1 MSETTASETRILS
14 CVQIWSTRPQ
24 ERYCI
29 WQHLTNYKYYQNKG
43 ALKKIKTWFLFWRIF
58 GNWVHKNLP
67 RLSPDRVKYRHIY
80 DHRGGQIRPNIQCPN
95 PDLSRNIN
103 WSKFVWRWRH
113 HDFEPENS
121 RWSKYYWPLATRLP
135 LNLRMM
141 IMTFAIF

>member
-1 MSETTASETRILS
+1 MFKSGRQDHKRDTA
-14 CVQIWSTRPQ
+14 
-24 ERYCI
+24 YDNI
-29 WQHLTNYKYYQNKG
+29 WQIIPKTINITKIRGLR
-43 ALKKIKTWFLFWRIF
+43 KKIKTWFLFSRIF